1 MKVGDCFI
9 PPPSEKDAEKE
20 KDKLTR
26 VETDRTELMKKAT
39 KVGKLWKK
47 SLMGVWT
54 SYNAV
59 LSEGYIYFFAKPK
72 DTQPEFWVWIKNSDF
87 TDLDE
92 ANVGIANAFLVKNK
106 YAEFELATDKPNLA
120 T

>member
-1 MKVGDCFI
+1 
-9 PPPSEKDAEKE
+9 
-20 KDKLTR
+20 
-26 VETDRTELMKKAT
+26 MKKAT

-47 SLMGVWT
+47 NQVGIWAQN
-54 SYNAV
+54 NAV

-72 DTQPEFWVWIKNSDF
+72 DSQPESWVWIKNSDF

-92 ANVGIANAFLVKNK
+92 PKAGIANAFLVKNK
-106 YAEFELATDKPNLA
+106 YVEIELATDKPTMA